1 MHHYVEA
8 YTINKTTIL
17 KEHHT
22 VYDGVRHAPLA
33 RFSVLGTALESS
45 RRELS
50 EDVSFGIGS
59 LLGCRAIDLGKPPQG
74 GVIYCTLYTVAY

>member
-50 EDVSFGIGS
+50 EDVVSCLVKIRAY
-59 LLGCRAIDLGKPPQG
+59 LGRPQSQK
-74 GVIYCTLYTVAY
+74 VTFVNSC